1 MDLDM
6 ALRSVS
12 STIRKSEK
20 AYATLSQKETPNPG
34 QLRRVAG
41 DLKNHFAMRALL
53 EQARSG
59 EGPGLE
65 PGERDALRAALPGY
79 IARIGKVLPKFR
91 EGTPQHTLA
100 WRRIEA
106 YRMVLGLLEEA
117 PSYRD

>member
-1 MDLDM
+1 MKPMDLDM
-6 ALRSVS
+6 AIQSVS
-12 STIRKSEK
+12 STIRKNEK
-20 AYATLSQKETPNPG
+20 VYATLSQKETPNLG
-34 QLRRVAG
+34 QLRMVAG
-41 DLKNHFAMRALL
+41 NLKNHSAMRTLL

-65 PGERDALRAALPGY
+65 AAERDALRAALPGY

-106 YRMVLGLLEEA
+106 YRLVLGLLEEA
-117 PSYRD
+117 